1 MEFTIPHS
9 LMLICLGLASI
20 SLLLARF
27 RLGLSITLSLGFF
40 WGFIESKDL
49 FFVNLESSSTF
60 LGLYLISGT
69 VLVVVTLFSF
79 LNSE

>member
-9 LMLICLGLASI
+9 LMLICLGLAGI

-27 RLGLSITLSLGFF
+27 RLGLSITLSLAFF

-69 VLVVVTLFSF
+69 VLIVVTLFSF

>member
-1 MEFTIPHS
+1 MEFTIPHG
-9 LMLICLGLASI
+9 LIVICLGLAGI

-27 RLGLSITLSLGFF
+27 RLGLSIALSLALF

-69 VLVVVTLFSF
+69 VLIVVTLLLF
-79 LNSE
+79 LNSD